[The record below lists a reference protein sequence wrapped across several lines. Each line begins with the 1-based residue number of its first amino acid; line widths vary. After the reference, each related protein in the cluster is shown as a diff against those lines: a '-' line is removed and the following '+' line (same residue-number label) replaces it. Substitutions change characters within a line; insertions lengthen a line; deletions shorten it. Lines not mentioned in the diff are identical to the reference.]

1 MLSPQIEFQEYEY
14 KVYEVNWKLDDYN
27 KSNKEDHSKLLDKM
41 AKSRWELIEIVTN
54 KHSNGNLRSI
64 IYYFR
69 RIKILNVSIGPDE

>member
-1 MLSPQIEFQEYEY
+1 MISPQIEFQEYEY